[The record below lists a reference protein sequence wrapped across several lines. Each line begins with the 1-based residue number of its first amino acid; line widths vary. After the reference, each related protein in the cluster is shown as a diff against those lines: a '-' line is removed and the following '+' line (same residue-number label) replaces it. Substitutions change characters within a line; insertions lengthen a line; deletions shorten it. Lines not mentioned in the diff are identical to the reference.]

1 MSDFLPCYHSETV
14 YNAFSKMNERGIFF
28 KLSENKPEK
37 PKYKITG
44 AAVPEGCKFEA
55 FKFKFQRNKNCNK
68 LQVS

>member
-1 MSDFLPCYHSETV
+1 MIEC
-14 YNAFSKMNERGIFF
+14 GIFL
-28 KLSENKPEK
+28 KWSENKPEK

-68 LQVS
+68 LQVNLKRKKKTNLTN